1 MRTTLRHIIKLLNK
15 IVIIPI
21 IFLVALRIY
30 NKRNHSD
37 SHKVAVILKPYSKEE
52 VKDFIIP
59 DGIGGILEIEHLIL
73 LNQGFLLVKTYPM
86 SGNLFGADEIDQWSQ
101 IVAGKSF
108 KFDNPLRQIQISRQA
123 LKALAPNIPIFCRII
138 FTSNSIF
145 PKGKPQEVSTLDTL
159 TEDLQAINSTIP
171 MDVKVQRSWDRV
183 MRIARKNGKSVK
195 E

>member
-1 MRTTLRHIIKLLNK
+1 M
-15 IVIIPI
+15 
-21 IFLVALRIY
+21 
-30 NKRNHSD
+30 
-37 SHKVAVILKPYSKEE
+37 
-52 VKDFIIP
+52 
-59 DGIGGILEIEHLIL
+59 
-73 LNQGFLLVKTYPM
+73 
-86 SGNLFGADEIDQWSQ
+86 
-101 IVAGKSF
+101 AGKSF